1 MEYGFKL
8 NKKNA
13 DVQYKVEMQD
23 CNISGNTVQYRLKD
37 NSIIAYQL
45 DENGYAIASTK
56 NSVENVEL
64 TRTQLSV
71 FQVLADFADKNK
83 NGFDKKDLK
92 KLDEFELGQKI
103 VSTLATENSSYNL
116 THIEITKNSVQLS
129 LDDYNGNEK
138 KLKIEFPTKK
148 FSNYFKSLFK
158 SNKKEKPL
166 ETKNQTQIASIE
178 VGNLEEQ
185 PIDPTNLEDNSEITE
200 PDLSKR
206 KPRKAPRKARKK
218 SKKFGLEPQE
228 KKFDFKGEIEPE
240 YYYAIKK
247 NETAL
252 KIANDLGIPLSCI
265 KAANPNVDWNCLQ
278 IGQMIIIPERR
289 SVENIEIKSLD
300 EVAEY
305 TGLSKFYIEELLC
318 NIEKNHPTVYD
329 DAKQNGKKRGNYVG
343 TLTVGYGHTGSL
355 LGKYFQDGT
364 TYAQNPNKRFE
375 LKRAMEGESSIIKL
389 SEEYTYQ
396 ILAQDLL
403 NMRAEAEAYFGEAFN
418 EAPQSIQDAIIDV
431 IYNKGVDTGLQGY
444 YTVYKNKEKIT
455 KQKETPTRNL
465 YENIIN
471 RDYVAAA
478 QNVCYSTKLKGL
490 NKRNLYRVIV
500 ATQELSPEERLKVL
514 ESLDPYCKEVAETL
528 STGVRTQVLEAW
540 ENAKNGIFNKFTL

>member
-13 DVQYKVEMQD
+13 DVQYKIELQD

-56 NSVENVEL
+56 QSFENVEL

-71 FQVLADFADKNK
+71 FQVLADFADKNE

-148 FSNYFKSLFK
+148 FSDYFKGLFK

-166 ETKNQTQIASIE
+166 ETKNQTQTASIE

-185 PIDPTNLEDNSEITE
+185 PIDPTNLEDNSKVTE
-200 PDLSKR
+200 PNLSKR
-206 KPRKAPRKARKK
+206 ELRRAQRKARKE

-240 YYYAIKK
+240 YYYNLAQIACRCCCTICKVSFNGRNNITSAIHQR
-247 NETAL
+247 
-252 KIANDLGIPLSCI
+252 IS
-265 KAANPNVDWNCLQ
+265 
-278 IGQMIIIPERR
+278 
-289 SVENIEIKSLD
+289 
-300 EVAEY
+300 
-305 TGLSKFYIEELLC
+305 LLC
-318 NIEKNHPTVYD
+318 NGKACHLERRLAENLLQS
-329 DAKQNGKKRGNYVG
+329 AKFRFIFTIQDHRLHNTGYNGLFHRIVCLQGCQNTQIVVRTIHFFDNLIVIAFSCNETGLN
-343 TLTVGYGHTGSL
+343 LTSV
-355 LGKYFQDGT
+355 Q
-364 TYAQNPNKRFE
+364 
-375 LKRAMEGESSIIKL
+375 
-389 SEEYTYQ
+389 Q
-396 ILAQDLL
+396 IL
-403 NMRAEAEAYFGEAFN
+403 
-418 EAPQSIQDAIIDV
+418 
-431 IYNKGVDTGLQGY
+431 
-444 YTVYKNKEKIT
+444 
-455 KQKETPTRNL
+455 
-465 YENIIN
+465 
-471 RDYVAAA
+471 
-478 QNVCYSTKLKGL
+478 
-490 NKRNLYRVIV
+490 
-500 ATQELSPEERLKVL
+500 
-514 ESLDPYCKEVAETL
+514 
-528 STGVRTQVLEAW
+528 
-540 ENAKNGIFNKFTL
+540 